1 MNGRSDRHTEWMME
15 LFLVWNSYY
24 IQSFDFIVNAESC
37 HDSLEEKGVQ
47 LFQVLHLSPEKNK
60 KVSW

>member
-1 MNGRSDRHTEWMME
+1 MGIVVAHWMNDGAVPC
-15 LFLVWNSYY
+15 LKFIL
-24 IQSFDFIVNAESC
+24 QSAIWLIVNAESC

-60 KVSW
+60 KVTW